1 MRKRCGRA
9 RRPGGSSHVGD
20 EAAERCDG
28 DNRSSAGQEATRN
41 LHPNHL
47 QKCAQVTR
55 HNLMVKLKNECKM
68 VKSSRS
74 QSTRVF
80 EIHSSKEVRYTTAC
94 REPRSPPSSL
104 HVSKKNILP
113 NPLTST
119 PAFLRAQI
127 EKQIDVP

>member
-1 MRKRCGRA
+1 MLGTRQQSAVMVTIAAARDKKRRGICI
-9 RRPGGSSHVGD
+9 PTISK
-20 EAAERCDG
+20 
-28 DNRSSAGQEATRN
+28 N
-41 LHPNHL
+41 
-47 QKCAQVTR
+47 AQVTR
-55 HNLMVKLKNECKM
+55 YNLMVKLKNECKM

-74 QSTRVF
+74 KSTRVF

-127 EKQIDVP
+127 EKQIDVPSLLSASL